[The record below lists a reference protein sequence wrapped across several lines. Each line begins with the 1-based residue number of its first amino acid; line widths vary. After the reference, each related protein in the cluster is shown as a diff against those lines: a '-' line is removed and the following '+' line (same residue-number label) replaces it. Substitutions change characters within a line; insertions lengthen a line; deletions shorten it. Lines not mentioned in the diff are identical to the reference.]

1 MKQILALPMCHKI
14 CTTMKV
20 QAYEINSFKTGH
32 PVCMNMKI
40 EIAALSKLLVQKM
53 LIKYVKLK
61 VCRVG

>member
-32 PVCMNMKI
+32 PVNHFPYF
-40 EIAALSKLLVQKM
+40 IAV
-53 LIKYVKLK
+53 
-61 VCRVG
+61 